1 MSELASRIDTAALK
15 CANPVEHVAARYG
28 IDLRPQGQALIG
40 RCPFHRDGGRPNLHI
55 YRQSRSWRC
64 FRGGLGGDVLTLVEL
79 IDNGPVLAALLP
91 WLQEQ
96 VGAGVDRP
104 GRGEHG
110 DH

>member
-1 MSELASRIDTAALK
+1 
-15 CANPVEHVAARYG
+15 
-28 IDLRPQGQALIG
+28 
-40 RCPFHRDGGRPNLHI
+40 
-55 YRQSRSWRC
+55 
-64 FRGGLGGDVLTLVEL
+64 LGGDVLTLVEL